1 MNRSE
6 IIGRIIRISIISA
19 AIAFSPVL
27 LFASGGGA
35 GGVFLFLWS
44 ITVGLVVFFTG
55 IISTM
60 KSYRN
65 SLTDS
70 EKKQMDLKLRNSIP
84 WLILLIIFAWIINA
98 PEEGHGPG

>member
-27 LFASGGGA
+27 LIASGGGV
-35 GGVFLFLWS
+35 GGVFIFLWS
-44 ITVGLVVFFTG
+44 IAVGLLVFFAG
-55 IISTM
+55 IILTM

-70 EKKQMDLKLRNSIP
+70 EKKQMDLVLRRSIP

-98 PEEGHGPG
+98 PGEGHGPG

>member
-70 EKKQMDLKLRNSIP
+70 EKKQMDLILRRSIP